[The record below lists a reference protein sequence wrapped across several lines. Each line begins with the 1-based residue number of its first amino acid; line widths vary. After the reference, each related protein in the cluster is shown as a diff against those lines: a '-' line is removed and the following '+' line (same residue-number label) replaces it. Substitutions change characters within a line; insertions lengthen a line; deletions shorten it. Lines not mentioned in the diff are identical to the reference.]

1 MAKFYVE
8 LLEDEPTCSTY
19 VGRFVGSSGQP
30 ESDGEDTTTTKAY
43 AVSGND
49 ENDSVSIPD

>member
-1 MAKFYVE
+1 MAKTYVE